1 MFFVFSKL
9 FDLFTSPINWIVAL
23 LLCGLFIRKKKY
35 RRRIIIT
42 AMFLFI
48 LFTNG
53 RLFVLAISAWSKAYN
68 NPVATAQPYDIA
80 IVAGGS
86 VGYSAQWHQ
95 LDYNEKGD
103 RITEAIRLYRMGI
116 IKKIYFSGEAAFN
129 ESNGVCYAAE
139 FMTYMEQMGVPREAI
154 ILDQKAR
161 STRENIINIS
171 ALLANQRPQTPLL
184 LITSGWHMR
193 RLLQGFK
200 GSGLNLVPYGVD
212 VPSWDS
218 NFTWQDLLPSWEV
231 ALEWQKLI
239 HEMVGILII

>member
-1 MFFVFSKL
+1 MIFVLSKL

-23 LLCGLFIRKKKY
+23 LLIALFIKKKKF
-35 RRRIIIT
+35 RRRILISSIL
-42 AMFLFI
+42 LFI

-53 RLFVLAISAWSKAYN
+53 RLYVLAITAWSNAYN
-68 NPVATAQPYDIA
+68 NPLPIAQPYDIA

-103 RITEAIRLYRMGI
+103 RITEAIRLYRLGM
-116 IKKIYFSGEAAFN
+116 IKKLYFSGEAAFN
-129 ESNGVCYAAE
+129 DLNGVCYAPE
-139 FMTYMEQMGVPREAI
+139 FLTYMQQMGVPREAI

-161 STRENIINIS
+161 STRENIINLT
-171 ALLANQRPQTPLL
+171 ALLKNQHTQTPLL

-193 RLLQGFK
+193 RLLKGFS
-200 GSGLNLVPYGVD
+200 GSGLDLVPYAVD

-218 NFTWQDLLPSWEV
+218 TYTWQDLLPSWDA
-231 ALEWQKLI
+231 ALNWQKLI
-239 HEMVGILII
+239 HELAGILII